1 MLDFEKIMETNHLA
15 KETALAVMSLLS
27 GYSFTGDQARDDR
40 FLAQFGIKRLTAVRD
55 AFGSHTE
62 TAFDRAVFEEM
73 VGLGRGNDTEDE
85 FIIEKDG
92 VQMLVARHAGVWL
105 VGSVYYVVK
114 THKLSILSESE
125 ISARMDAAAKRSGTI
140 KRDTYEVV
148 CWPDVQH
155 LMDMD
160 GFDENSYLIDDE
172 KGLDDFGSSA
182 YFVDSQWLTEHGC

>member
-1 MLDFEKIMETNHLA
+1 MLDFEKILETNHLA
-15 KETALAVMSLLS
+15 KETALAVMSLLG

-40 FLAQFGIKRLTAVRD
+40 FLGQFGIKRLTAIRD
-55 AFGSHTE
+55 GVDGYTE
-62 TAFDRAVFEEM
+62 TAFDRATTEA
-73 VGLGRGNDTEDE
+73 GLSRGNDTEDE

-92 VQMLVARHAGVWL
+92 VQMLVALHAGVWM
-105 VGSVYYVVK
+105 VGNVFYVVE
-114 THKLSILSESE
+114 TFSLHSISESE

-155 LMDMD
+155 LMEIE
-160 GFDENSYLIDDE
+160 GFDENSYLIDDD

-182 YFVDSQWLTEHGC
+182 YFVNSQWLREHGC